1 MIANAIFFF
10 GRGEVDINILKL
22 IMVIIAQ
29 VCDYIKNYLIA
40 QFKGVNC
47 MVH

>member
-1 MIANAIFFF
+1 MRMVFCFFF
-10 GRGEVDINILKL
+10 PEGGGDINVLKL

-29 VCDYIKNYLIA
+29 FYEYIKSYLIA

-47 MVH
+47 MTH